1 MYKIEILRQ
10 IGQAVKE
17 KRLEKGLTQ
26 KELAKLSNTSRS
38 LIYRLEK
45 ELRAIQ
51 NIKVLNA
58 QMNSRG

>member
-45 ELRAIQ
+45 ELKAIQ
-51 NIKVLNA
+51 DTNA
-58 QMNSRG
+58 HSHSSTPA